1 MLHARREGE
10 TFGLAIAEFAAHNK
24 PVITSRDAHDRG
36 RARFHIDALGERGLF
51 YHDKSSLLHVLQDFN
66 RTAAR
71 QKDWRAYREFG
82 PRPVMRQFDRVFLHA
97 PSKLTKEKR

>member
-10 TFGLAIAEFAAHNK
+10 TFGLAIAEFAAHNR

-36 RARFHIDALGERGLF
+36 RARFHLDALGDRGLY
-51 YHDKSSLLHVLQDFN
+51 YHDKASLLRLLQGFN

-71 QKDWRAYREFG
+71 ESDWRAYREFT
-82 PRPVMRQFDRVFLHA
+82 PRPVMRQFERIFLQG
-97 PSKLTKEKR
+97 